1 MKNHYLTLGLE
12 EGASQEAIQE
22 AYERLY
28 KELDPKKN
36 KNQEFFIEE
45 FEKLQAAYE
54 VLRNSSILVVDSG
67 DKIKKNIDSNNEN
80 TNQTQFIKNN
90 NPNAFK
96 KKYKSVM
103 KFIVNKFNSKLIK
116 KIKLF
121 FCFVVIIG
129 ITIYLYIFFQTDID
143 TLVTIESDKN
153 KWSNSIISNEVVFTK
168 KDMKPFTG
176 NLIMFKNNYSGKF
189 ENGKKVGLHREYYS
203 YNKVLRRE
211 GNYING
217 VKEGIHQEW
226 SYDGQLICKVNYKN
240 GKRIGLSKKW
250 NDEGKLIAL
259 DFNENQI
266 SQYISNYF
274 KSTKVNPIE
283 GFYFPNIPKTEIQ
296 AFYSFAIL
304 NLDGFYYAIMTNNY
318 KSEDQYCEYFV
329 IGDVKAIISNIEN
342 TKFNYSW
349 FMCDRKIEN
358 GIGYYSLKNKTLVF
372 TDREIN
378 YIKYK

>member
-1 MKNHYLTLGLE
+1 MKNYYQTLGLE

-22 AYERLY
+22 AYDRLY

-168 KDMKPFTG
+168 KYMKPFT
-176 NLIMFKNNYSGKF
+176 
-189 ENGKKVGLHREYYS
+189 
-203 YNKVLRRE
+203 
-211 GNYING
+211 
-217 VKEGIHQEW
+217 
-226 SYDGQLICKVNYKN
+226 
-240 GKRIGLSKKW
+240 
-250 NDEGKLIAL
+250 
-259 DFNENQI
+259 
-266 SQYISNYF
+266 
-274 KSTKVNPIE
+274 
-283 GFYFPNIPKTEIQ
+283 
-296 AFYSFAIL
+296 
-304 NLDGFYYAIMTNNY
+304 
-318 KSEDQYCEYFV
+318 
-329 IGDVKAIISNIEN
+329 
-342 TKFNYSW
+342 
-349 FMCDRKIEN
+349 
-358 GIGYYSLKNKTLVF
+358 
-372 TDREIN
+372 
-378 YIKYK
+378 